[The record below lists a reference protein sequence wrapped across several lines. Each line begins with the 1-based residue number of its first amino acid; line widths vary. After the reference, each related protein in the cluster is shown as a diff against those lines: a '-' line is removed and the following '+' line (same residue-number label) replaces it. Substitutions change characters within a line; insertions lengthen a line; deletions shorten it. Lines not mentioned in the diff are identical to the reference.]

1 MAQEEKKTPQT
12 PEEMVLAANQEA
24 MRLAMEQ
31 VQAMYGQ
38 IPGFQMPDL
47 AAAQNQLMD
56 DVSNIPGVAQ
66 AQAYQK
72 QIMEE
77 AAKDPDAVRRAYED
91 QLQLARNMMQQASD
105 AGFGIAPEVG
115 DFFGFGDDEDYEILH
130 KEESPLTDEQ
140 KYQLAFGAPLF
151 VFNQDYVDSLESVT
165 DTDTL
170 KEMLEE
176 WWDVKDHDTAMET
189 IVWLL
194 NEGHHADAD
203 PALAEVKTRGLDN
216 ITDEEKAD
224 EENKI
229 SAVFAIG
236 EFYVEMNETTVDQLP
251 DTVLAWDLVR
261 AVNVARWAFICGY
274 ISENEM
280 WEAIR
285 VTVEIAKNTFNS
297 WEEYGTSFAVG
308 RGIWRGDTTDYE
320 LAAEVIEPLLE
331 KEESP
336 WNQMAW

>member
-1 MAQEEKKTPQT
+1 MAQEDKKTPQT
-12 PEEMVLAANQEA
+12 AEEMMLAANQEA

-31 VQAMYGQ
+31 AQAMYGQ

-47 AAAQNQLMD
+47 AAAQSQLMD

-77 AAKDPDAVRRAYED
+77 AAKDPDAVMKAYEN
-91 QLQLARNMMQQASD
+91 QLQFARNMMQQANE
-105 AGFGIAPEVG
+105 AGFGVAPEVE
-115 DFFGFGDDEDYEILH
+115 DFFGFGEDEEYEILH
-130 KEESPLTDEQ
+130 KEESSLTDEQ
-140 KYQLAFGAPLF
+140 KYLLAFGAPLF
-151 VFNQDYVDSLESVT
+151 VFNQDYVNSLESVT

-189 IVWLL
+189 IAWLL
-194 NEGHHADAD
+194 NEGQHADGD
-203 PALAEVKTRGLDN
+203 PALAEVKNRGLDN

-229 SAVFAIG
+229 SAAFAIG

-251 DTVLAWDLVR
+251 NTVLAWDLVR

-274 ISENEM
+274 INENEM

-297 WEEYGTSFAVG
+297 WKEYGTSFAVG

-320 LAAEVIEPLLE
+320 LAADVIEPLLE